1 VYLNVYQYVTWAL
14 ENELVEDKAGNQTKL
29 ILWVNQMI
37 KDLTCSS
44 SMGKS

>member
-14 ENELVEDKAGNQTKL
+14 EIELVQDKADIKNKL
-29 ILWVNQMI
+29 ILWVNLMI
-37 KDLTCSS
+37 KYLSFSS